1 MKSGEPLPLPL
12 ALHVVVNCCR
22 PDDDAARNASLR
34 ALVASPVLDTD
45 RLIQTVARHRVAP
58 QVHRA
63 LTEAGVRLPPD
74 TATRLAQMAG
84 QAARRSLNLA
94 RESLFLQS
102 TFDKAGLDATFVKGS
117 ALALLMHRDVGMKD
131 SWDIDLLVRPDQ
143 VDAACDLLIAE
154 GYVLDYPKGLSS
166 DAFRRFQDVAKECVF
181 FHPARNIYLELHWRL
196 VDNPH
201 ELSGLDLRQ
210 TQSVVLGSG
219 KLQTLADPELFAYLC
234 VHGTRHSWSRLKW
247 IADVAAFL
255 RGRSNDEITR
265 LRDQAVAMGAGR
277 APDVA
282 LALCQGLF
290 GRRLPTT
297 QLDGPSRYL
306 VRAAHASL
314 THGGGVTEIGTYSRP
329 WRMTWI
335 GRHLIGTTPRALL
348 AELESNWA
356 GDYDRVHMP
365 LPRGLGFLYVL
376 IRVPL
381 WLWRKA
387 RRLWPRGA
395 HEAA

>member
-1 MKSGEPLPLPL
+1 VRAGEALPLPL

-22 PDDDAARNASLR
+22 PGDDAARSVGLR
-34 ALVASPVLDTD
+34 TIVANPVLDMD
-45 RLIQTVARHRVAP
+45 RLVQTAARHRVAP

-63 LTEAGVRLPPD
+63 LTEAGVTLPPD
-74 TATRLAQMAG
+74 TDVRLAQMAG

-94 RESLFLQS
+94 RESLHLQA
-102 TFDKAGLDATFVKGS
+102 TFDRVGLEATFVKGT
-117 ALALLMHRDVGMKD
+117 ALALLIYGDVGMKD

-154 GYVLDYPKGLSS
+154 GYVLDYPKGLAA

-201 ELSGLDLRQ
+201 ELSGLDLCQ
-210 TQSVVLGSG
+210 TQSVALGSG

-255 RGRSNDEITR
+255 RGRSDDEIAG

-290 GRRLPTT
+290 GRRLPMV
-297 QLDGPSRYL
+297 QLDAAGRYL

-314 THGGGVTEIGTYSRP
+314 THGGGVIEIATYSKP

-335 GRHLIGTTPRALL
+335 ARHLIGTTPKAFF

-365 LPRGLGFLYVL
+365 VPRGLGFLYL
-376 IRVPL
+376 MIRIPL

-387 RRLWPRGA
+387 RRLRPRGA

>member
-1 MKSGEPLPLPL
+1 MRAGEVLPLPL
-12 ALHVVVNCCR
+12 ALHLVVSCCR
-22 PDDDAARNASLR
+22 LGDDAARNVGLR
-34 ALVASPVLDTD
+34 TIVASPVLDMD
-45 RLIQTVARHRVAP
+45 HLIQTVARHRVAP

-63 LTEAGVRLPPD
+63 LTEAGVRLPPG
-74 TATRLAQMAG
+74 TAARLAQMAG

-102 TFDKAGLDATFVKGS
+102 TFDRAGLDATFVKGS

-131 SWDIDLLVRPDQ
+131 SWDIDLVVRPDQ
-143 VDAACDLLIAE
+143 VEAACDLLIAE
-154 GYVLDYPKGLSS
+154 GYLLDYPKGLSP

-181 FHPARNIYLELHWRL
+181 FHPARNIYLELHWKL

-210 TQSVVLGSG
+210 TQSVALGSG
-219 KLQTLADPELFAYLC
+219 KLRTLADPELFAYLC

-255 RGRSNDEITR
+255 KGRSSDEITR

-282 LALCQGLF
+282 LTLCQSLF
-290 GRRLPTT
+290 GHPLATT
-297 QLDGPSRYL
+297 QLDPAGRYL
-306 VRAAHASL
+306 VRAAHVSL
-314 THGGGVTEIGTYSRP
+314 THGGGVTEIATYSKP

-335 GRHLIGTTPRALL
+335 GRHLIGTTPKAFL
-348 AELESNWA
+348 AEMESNWA

-376 IRVPL
+376 IRIPL
-381 WLWRKA
+381 WLWRKV
-387 RRLWPRGA
+387 RRLRPRGA
-395 HEAA
+395 HETA

>member
-1 MKSGEPLPLPL
+1 MRAGEALPLPL

-22 PDDDAARNASLR
+22 PDDDAARSASLR
-34 ALVASPVLDTD
+34 ALVASPALDMD
-45 RLIQTVARHRVAP
+45 HLIQTVARHRVAP

-63 LTEAGVRLPPD
+63 LTEAGVSLPPD
-74 TATRLAQMAG
+74 KAARLAQMAG
-84 QAARRSLNLA
+84 LAARRSLNLA
-94 RESLFLQS
+94 KESLFLQS
-102 TFDKAGLDATFVKGS
+102 VFDQSGLDAIFVKGT

-154 GYVLDYPKGLSS
+154 GYILNYPTDLAPA
-166 DAFRRFQDVAKECVF
+166 AFKRFLDVAKECVF
-181 FHPARNIYLELHWRL
+181 FHPARNIYLELHWKL

-201 ELSGLDLRQ
+201 ELAGLDLRQ
-210 TQSVVLGSG
+210 TQSVALGSG
-219 KLQTLADPELFAYLC
+219 TLRTLADPELFAYLC

-255 RGRSNDEITR
+255 KGRSGDEVAR

-282 LALCQGLF
+282 LALCQSLF
-290 GRRLPTT
+290 GRPLATT
-297 QLDGPSRYL
+297 QLDAAGRYL
-306 VRAAHASL
+306 VGAAHASL
-314 THGGGVTEIGTYSRP
+314 THGGGVTEIAAYSKP

-335 GRHLIGTTPRALL
+335 GRHLIGTTHKAFL

-356 GDYDRVHMP
+356 GDYDRVHIP
-365 LPRGLGFLYVL
+365 LPQGLGFLYVV

-387 RRLWPRGA
+387 RRLVARERA
-395 HEAA
+395 

>member
-1 MKSGEPLPLPL
+1 MD
-12 ALHVVVNCCR
+12 H
-22 PDDDAARNASLR
+22 
-34 ALVASPVLDTD
+34 
-45 RLIQTVARHRVAP
+45 LIQTVARHRVAP

-63 LTEAGVRLPPD
+63 LTEAGVRLPPG
-74 TATRLAQMAG
+74 TAARLAQMAG

-102 TFDKAGLDATFVKGS
+102 TFDRAGLDATFVKGS

-143 VDAACDLLIAE
+143 VEAACDLLIAE
-154 GYVLDYPKGLSS
+154 GYLLDYPKGLSP

-181 FHPARNIYLELHWRL
+181 FHPARNIYLELHWKL

-210 TQSVVLGSG
+210 TQSVALGSG
-219 KLQTLADPELFAYLC
+219 KLRTLADPELFAYLC

-255 RGRSNDEITR
+255 KGRSSDEITR

-282 LALCQGLF
+282 LTLCQSLF
-290 GRRLPTT
+290 GHPLATT
-297 QLDGPSRYL
+297 QLDPAGRYL
-306 VRAAHASL
+306 VHAAHASL
-314 THGGGVTEIGTYSRP
+314 THGGGVTEIAAYSKP

-335 GRHLIGTTPRALL
+335 GRHLIGTTPRAFL

-365 LPRGLGFLYVL
+365 LPRGLGFLYVV
-376 IRVPL
+376 IRIPL

>member
-1 MKSGEPLPLPL
+1 MRAGEVLPLPL
-12 ALHVVVNCCR
+12 ALHLVVSCCR
-22 PDDDAARNASLR
+22 LGDDAARNVGLR
-34 ALVASPVLDTD
+34 TIVASPVLDMD
-45 RLIQTVARHRVAP
+45 HLIQTVARHRVAP

-63 LTEAGVRLPPD
+63 LTEAGVRLPPG
-74 TATRLAQMAG
+74 TAARLAQMAG

-94 RESLFLQS
+94 RESLSLQS
-102 TFDKAGLDATFVKGS
+102 TFDRAGLDATFVKGS

-143 VDAACDLLIAE
+143 VEAACDLLIAE
-154 GYVLDYPKGLSS
+154 GYLLDYPKGLSP

-181 FHPARNIYLELHWRL
+181 FHPARNIYLELHWKL

-210 TQSVVLGSG
+210 TQSVALGSG
-219 KLQTLADPELFAYLC
+219 KLRTLADPELFAYLC

-255 RGRSNDEITR
+255 KGRSSDEITR

-282 LALCQGLF
+282 LTLCQSLF
-290 GRRLPTT
+290 GHPLATT
-297 QLDGPSRYL
+297 QLDPAGRYL
-306 VRAAHASL
+306 VRAAHVSL
-314 THGGGVTEIGTYSRP
+314 THGGGVTEIATYSKP

-335 GRHLIGTTPRALL
+335 GRHLIGTTPKAFL
-348 AELESNWA
+348 AEMESNWA

-376 IRVPL
+376 IRIPL
-381 WLWRKA
+381 WLWRKV
-387 RRLWPRGA
+387 RRLRPRGA
-395 HEAA
+395 HETA

>member
-1 MKSGEPLPLPL
+1 MRAGEVLPLPL
-12 ALHVVVNCCR
+12 ALHLVVSCCR
-22 PDDDAARNASLR
+22 LGDDAARNVGLR
-34 ALVASPVLDTD
+34 TIVASPVLDMD
-45 RLIQTVARHRVAP
+45 HLIQTVARHRVAP

-63 LTEAGVRLPPD
+63 LTEAGVRLPPG
-74 TATRLAQMAG
+74 TAARLAQMAG
-84 QAARRSLNLA
+84 QSARRSLNLA
-94 RESLFLQS
+94 RESLSLQS
-102 TFDKAGLDATFVKGS
+102 TFDRAGLDATFVKGS

-143 VDAACDLLIAE
+143 VEAACDLLIAE
-154 GYVLDYPKGLSS
+154 GYLLDYPKRLSP

-181 FHPARNIYLELHWRL
+181 FHPARNIYLELHWKL

-210 TQSVVLGSG
+210 TQSVALGSG
-219 KLQTLADPELFAYLC
+219 KLRTLADPELFAYLC

-255 RGRSNDEITR
+255 KGRSSDEITR

-282 LALCQGLF
+282 LTLCQSLF
-290 GRRLPTT
+290 GHPLATT
-297 QLDGPSRYL
+297 QLDPAGRYL
-306 VRAAHASL
+306 VRAAHVSL
-314 THGGGVTEIGTYSRP
+314 THGGGVTEIATYSKP

-335 GRHLIGTTPRALL
+335 GRHLIGTTPKAFL
-348 AELESNWA
+348 AEMESNWA

-376 IRVPL
+376 IRIPL
-381 WLWRKA
+381 WLWRKV
-387 RRLWPRGA
+387 RRLRPRGA
-395 HEAA
+395 HETA

>member
-1 MKSGEPLPLPL
+1 MRAGEALPLPL
-12 ALHVVVNCCR
+12 ALHVVANCCR
-22 PDDDAARNASLR
+22 PDDDAARSASLR
-34 ALVASPVLDTD
+34 AIVASPALDMD

-63 LTEAGVRLPPD
+63 LTEAGVRLPPE
-74 TATRLAQMAG
+74 TAARLAQMAG
-84 QAARRSLNLA
+84 KAARRSLNLA
-94 RESLFLQS
+94 KESLSLQS
-102 TFDKAGLDATFVKGS
+102 VFDRAGLDATFVKGT

-143 VDAACDLLIAE
+143 VDAACHLLIGE
-154 GYVLDYPKGLSS
+154 GYILNYPADLAP
-166 DAFRRFQDVAKECVF
+166 DAFKRFQQVAKECVF
-181 FHPARNIYLELHWRL
+181 FHPARNIYLELHWKL

-201 ELSGLDLRQ
+201 ELAGLDLGQ
-210 TQSVVLGSG
+210 TQSVALGSG
-219 KLQTLADPELFAYLC
+219 KLRTLADPELFAYLC

-255 RGRSNDEITR
+255 KGRSRDEIVR

-282 LALCQGLF
+282 LALCQSLF
-290 GRRLPTT
+290 GRPLATA
-297 QLDGPSRYL
+297 QLDAAGRYL

-314 THGGGVTEIGTYSRP
+314 THGGGVTEIAAYSKP

-335 GRHLIGTTPRALL
+335 GRHLIGTTPRAFL

-356 GDYDRVHMP
+356 GDYDRVHIP
-365 LPRGLGFLYVL
+365 LPQGLGFLYVV

-387 RRLWPRGA
+387 RRLVARGRA
-395 HEAA
+395 

>member
-1 MKSGEPLPLPL
+1 MRAGEVLPLPL
-12 ALHVVVNCCR
+12 ALHLVVSCCR
-22 PDDDAARNASLR
+22 LGDDAARNVGLR
-34 ALVASPVLDTD
+34 TIVASPVLDMD
-45 RLIQTVARHRVAP
+45 HLIQTVARHRVAP

-63 LTEAGVRLPPD
+63 LTEAGVRLPPG
-74 TATRLAQMAG
+74 TAARLAQMAG

-102 TFDKAGLDATFVKGS
+102 TFDRAGLDATFVKGS

-131 SWDIDLLVRPDQ
+131 SWDIDLVVRPDQ
-143 VDAACDLLIAE
+143 VEAACDLLIAE
-154 GYVLDYPKGLSS
+154 GYLLDYPKGLSP

-181 FHPARNIYLELHWRL
+181 FHPARNIYLELHWKL

-210 TQSVVLGSG
+210 TQSVALGSG
-219 KLQTLADPELFAYLC
+219 KLRTLADPELFAYLC

-255 RGRSNDEITR
+255 KGRSSDEITR

-282 LALCQGLF
+282 LTLCQSLF
-290 GRRLPTT
+290 GHPLATT
-297 QLDGPSRYL
+297 QLDPAGRYL
-306 VRAAHASL
+306 VRAAHVSL
-314 THGGGVTEIGTYSRP
+314 THGGGVTEIATYSKP
-329 WRMTWI
+329 WRMPWI
-335 GRHLIGTTPRALL
+335 GRHLIGTTPKAFL
-348 AELESNWA
+348 AEMESNWA

-376 IRVPL
+376 IRIPL
-381 WLWRKA
+381 WLWRKV
-387 RRLWPRGA
+387 RRLRPRGA
-395 HEAA
+395 HETA

>member
-1 MKSGEPLPLPL
+1 MRAGEVLPLPL
-12 ALHVVVNCCR
+12 ALHLVVSCCR
-22 PDDDAARNASLR
+22 LGDDAARNVGLR
-34 ALVASPVLDTD
+34 TIVASPVLDMD
-45 RLIQTVARHRVAP
+45 HLIQTVARHRVAP

-63 LTEAGVRLPPD
+63 LTEAGVRLPPG
-74 TATRLAQMAG
+74 TAARLAQMAG

-94 RESLFLQS
+94 RESLSLQS
-102 TFDKAGLDATFVKGS
+102 TFDRAGLDATFVKGS

-143 VDAACDLLIAE
+143 VEAACDLLIAE
-154 GYVLDYPKGLSS
+154 GYLLDYPKRLSP

-181 FHPARNIYLELHWRL
+181 FHPARNIYLELHWKL

-210 TQSVVLGSG
+210 TQSVALGSG
-219 KLQTLADPELFAYLC
+219 KLRTLADPELFAYLC

-255 RGRSNDEITR
+255 KGRSSDEITR

-282 LALCQGLF
+282 LTLCQRLF
-290 GRRLPTT
+290 GHPLATT
-297 QLDGPSRYL
+297 QLDPAGRYL
-306 VRAAHASL
+306 VRAAHVSL
-314 THGGGVTEIGTYSRP
+314 THGGGVTEIATYSKP

-335 GRHLIGTTPRALL
+335 GRHLIGTTPKAFL
-348 AELESNWA
+348 AEMESNWA

-376 IRVPL
+376 IRIPL
-381 WLWRKA
+381 WLWRKV
-387 RRLWPRGA
+387 RRLRPRGA
-395 HEAA
+395 HETA

>member
-1 MKSGEPLPLPL
+1 MRAGEALPLPL

-22 PDDDAARNASLR
+22 PDDDAARSASLR
-34 ALVASPVLDTD
+34 ALVAGPALDMD
-45 RLIQTVARHRVAP
+45 HLIETVARHRVAP

-63 LTEAGVRLPPD
+63 LTEAGVSLPPD
-74 TATRLAQMAG
+74 KAARLAQMAG
-84 QAARRSLNLA
+84 LAARRSLNLA
-94 RESLFLQS
+94 KESLFLQS
-102 TFDKAGLDATFVKGS
+102 IFDRAGLDAIFVKGT

-131 SWDIDLLVRPDQ
+131 SWDIDLLVRPDR

-154 GYVLDYPKGLSS
+154 GYILNYPTDLAPA
-166 DAFRRFQDVAKECVF
+166 AFKRFLDVAKECVF
-181 FHPARNIYLELHWRL
+181 FHPARNIYLELHWKL

-201 ELSGLDLRQ
+201 ELAGLDLRH
-210 TQSVVLGSG
+210 TQSVALGSG
-219 KLQTLADPELFAYLC
+219 TLRTLADPELFAYLC
-234 VHGTRHSWSRLKW
+234 VHGTRHSWARLKW

-255 RGRSNDEITR
+255 KGRRGDEIAR

-282 LALCQGLF
+282 LALCQSLF
-290 GRRLPTT
+290 GRPLATT
-297 QLDGPSRYL
+297 QLDAAGRYR

-314 THGGGVTEIGTYSRP
+314 THGGGVTEIAAYSKP

-335 GRHLIGTTPRALL
+335 GRHLIGTTHKAFL

-356 GDYDRVHMP
+356 GDYDRVHIP
-365 LPRGLGFLYVL
+365 LPQGLGFLYVV

-387 RRLWPRGA
+387 RRLLARERA
-395 HEAA
+395 

>member
-1 MKSGEPLPLPL
+1 MRAGEVLPLPL
-12 ALHVVVNCCR
+12 ALHLVVSCCR
-22 PDDDAARNASLR
+22 LGDDAARNVGLR
-34 ALVASPVLDTD
+34 TIVASPVLDMD
-45 RLIQTVARHRVAP
+45 HLIQTVARHRVAP

-63 LTEAGVRLPPD
+63 LTEAGVRLPPG
-74 TATRLAQMAG
+74 TAARLAQMAG

-102 TFDKAGLDATFVKGS
+102 TFDRAGLDATFVKGS

-143 VDAACDLLIAE
+143 VEAACDLLIAE
-154 GYVLDYPKGLSS
+154 GYLLDYPKRLSP

-181 FHPARNIYLELHWRL
+181 FHPARNIYLELHWKL

-210 TQSVVLGSG
+210 TQSVALGSG
-219 KLQTLADPELFAYLC
+219 KLRTLADPELFAYLC

-255 RGRSNDEITR
+255 KGRSSDEITR

-282 LALCQGLF
+282 LTLCQSLF
-290 GRRLPTT
+290 GHPLATT
-297 QLDGPSRYL
+297 QLDPAGRYL
-306 VRAAHASL
+306 VRAAHVSL
-314 THGGGVTEIGTYSRP
+314 THGGGVTEIATYSKP

-335 GRHLIGTTPRALL
+335 GRHLIGTTPKAFL
-348 AELESNWA
+348 AEMESNWA

-376 IRVPL
+376 IRIPL
-381 WLWRKA
+381 WLWRKV
-387 RRLWPRGA
+387 RRLRPRGA
-395 HEAA
+395 HETA